1 MRVCTALMLCL
12 ALVSSACGSKS
23 DERRFTLNGQVESLD
38 PALKNVVVKHDEIK
52 GFMPAMTMPY
62 EVREAKALDGL
73 APGDLITATLVVVS
87 NGAFLTDIK
96 KTGTAPLE
104 KKPPEPP
111 NPSASSG
118 FELLKPGETG
128 PDNAFVDQ
136 DGKKR
141 EFANFK
147 GAPVVMT
154 FIYTKCPLPTFCPLM
169 DRHFAAMQK
178 PLKADPALAKVRLV
192 TVSFDPATDTPK
204 VLKAHAKQLEAD
216 LTRWTFLTGDRD
228 EVDKFA
234 ARFGVSVGRALN
246 DARDITHNLRTVI
259 IDADGKLV
267 KVYTGNEWTPAQVLA
282 DLKSQVSSLKS
293 QKT

>member
-1 MRVCTALMLCL
+1 MRVFLGLVLCASLVLPACT
-12 ALVSSACGSKS
+12 KS
-23 DERRFTLNGQVESLD
+23 DERRFTLNGQIESLD
-38 PALKNVVVKHDEIK
+38 PPLKNVVVKHDEIK
-52 GFMPAMTMPY
+52 DFMPAMTMPY
-62 EVREAKALDGL
+62 QVQDAKALAGL

-87 NGAFLTDIK
+87 NGAYLTNIK
-96 KTGTAPLE
+96 KTGSAPLE
-104 KKPPEPP
+104 QKPPEPP

-118 FELLKPGETG
+118 FELLKPGEAV

-141 EFANFK
+141 RFAGFK

-178 PLKADPALAKVRLV
+178 PLKSDPALAKVHLV
-192 TVSFDPATDTPK
+192 TVSFDPVTDTPP
-204 VLKAHAKQLEAD
+204 VLKAHAKTLEAD
-216 LTRWTFLTGDRD
+216 LSRWTFLTGDRD

-246 DARDITHNLRTVI
+246 NPRDITHNLRTVI
-259 IDADGKLV
+259 IDGDGKLV
-267 KVYTGNEWTPAQVLA
+267 KVYTGNEWSPETVLA
-282 DLKSQVSSLKS
+282 DLKALPRSG
-293 QKT
+293 